1 MKYLGRS
8 ATVLPCGSLASISSL
23 STTASPPPPL
33 AGLQLAQLSA
43 GPQLAGEFGWLDC
56 WLTTPFNPTPKGV
69 PQWEVGPTGDR
80 TGNQKKSK
88 PQNCTK
94 KTESFLFD
102 PEFAM
107 PALSR
112 PIFDPFLADPPPT
125 YSTFCIYFIYILIIY
140 YCFIIYFKNYLLFNL
155 FCFI

>member
-94 KTESFLFD
+94 KPNRFFLTPNLPCQPFPD
-102 PEFAM
+102 QSLTHFWPTPPQHTRHFA
-107 PALSR
+107 
-112 PIFDPFLADPPPT
+112 
-125 YSTFCIYFIYILIIY
+125 YIL
-140 YCFIIYFKNYLLFNL
+140 FIF
-155 FCFI
+155 

>member
-1 MKYLGRS
+1 MQDEVFGQE
-8 ATVLPCGSLASISSL
+8 CNCSSMWL
-23 STTASPPPPL
+23 FGFHLVPQHHCIPPPPL

-88 PQNCTK
+88 PQKCTK

-112 PIFDPFLADPPPT
+112 PIFDPFLADPPPQHT
-125 YSTFCIYFIYILIIY
+125 RHFAYIL
-140 YCFIIYFKNYLLFNL
+140 FIF
-155 FCFI
+155 